1 MRRTAGFFN
10 TTDDIKIVFNENFLL
25 QGPGLIQKSEEDRL
39 YELPVNLNLMSS
51 DTIDIQNA
59 INRHSYDDSSQ
70 NTRSDLDYDHMSSN
84 THKRYSR
91 SL

>member
-51 DTIDIQNA
+51 DTIDI
-59 INRHSYDDSSQ
+59 
-70 NTRSDLDYDHMSSN
+70 
-84 THKRYSR
+84 
-91 SL
+91 